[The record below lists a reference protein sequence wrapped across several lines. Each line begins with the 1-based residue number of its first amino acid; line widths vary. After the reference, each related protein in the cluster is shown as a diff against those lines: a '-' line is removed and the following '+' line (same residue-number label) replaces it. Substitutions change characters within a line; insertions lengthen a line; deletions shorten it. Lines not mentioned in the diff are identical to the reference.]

1 MTPEIAPLAPM
12 VGIFEFQFVKRW
24 TRPAATPQ
32 KNIEDKISNV
42 AKPIFNIIPEDIKE
56 PHVPEDV
63 KESSMKKH

>member
-1 MTPEIAPLAPM
+1 MDQASSNT
-12 VGIFEFQFVKRW
+12 
-24 TRPAATPQ
+24 T